1 MRLTTA
7 NGGWLTPVHT
17 LDEGGPRMLVVDKA
31 DKDLN
36 TFITGRTH
44 GLRPYWARLTGL
56 LLRMAQMTAGLA
68 LPHARLVAGMRTAQV
83 AASTAMDVAPAAAW
97 GGGGAGGRPMC
108 RPEASAH
115 HALSRTA

>member
-1 MRLTTA
+1 
-7 NGGWLTPVHT
+7 
-17 LDEGGPRMLVVDKA
+17 MLVVDKA
-31 DKDLN
+31 DKDLH
-36 TFITGRTH
+36 TFIAGRTH

-97 GGGGAGGRPMC
+97 GGGGLGVARMAADAGAAAGPCPRA
-108 RPEASAH
+108 RA
-115 HALSRTA
+115 RTTRSDGA